1 MSTKKLITVNEAAEV
16 FRCSRWGIYCMVKDG
31 RLAAV
36 RLSNRRLLFTEESI
50 QEAIRNAEHQ
60 NAKTSVSVA

>member
-36 RLSNRRLLFTEESI
+36 RLSNRRLLFTEEAI
-50 QEAIRNAEHQ
+50 QEDIRNAEHQ

>member
-1 MSTKKLITVNEAAEV
+1 MQSE
-16 FRCSRWGIYCMVKDG
+16 GIYCMVKDG

-50 QEAIRNAEHQ
+50 QEAILNAECQ
-60 NAKTSVSVA
+60 GVKTVSVRLQTYQETL